1 MAAANESQGLK
12 IAVASFIALSVILTV
27 TSYFLYSAYSSA
39 DARYQSANDQ
49 LADKSKTTNLAVTQF
64 EELRNRIGTK
74 AQEADPAKEE
84 INTHLKKVDERI
96 GKMAEMAV
104 TAVSKVQEKG
114 AQGPELEEYKQNIQ
128 KVIAS
133 YRSEPNKTYIS
144 SLDRLAELMENV
156 ALLSTELSVNYLGL
170 RKSLESDTAVNKE
183 GMAVQ
188 TNAAKQAHEDVLAEQ
203 NKHTEERKT
212 LHERV
217 EKLNS
222 DNDAKQTEITNLTKE
237 LAQAKEDATR
247 RIETLTTILREK
259 RDQLERQEL
268 ILDRPDG
275 YVTYVDY
282 ERGEVLVNLTRR
294 QGARPQMKMTIFD
307 ARSPGIPTEKPKGN
321 IELTAIG
328 DQFST
333 ARIVKTDNPIDPIRV
348 GDIVYSAAWSPNQP
362 MRFALVGKMDINR
375 DGKDDRDELKR
386 MIQEAGGVV
395 DFDLPTSDV
404 GKETGSLSARIDWYV
419 TDDRMPLRE
428 VFQQTTENVEVAK
441 GKFEKRKGEVI
452 AEARLDGIRPMR
464 IERLLAFLGY
474 DMSAPILGRAEA
486 VDTKALRRLTAP
498 RRVVEQPAAAKSA
511 GDATKAETKAAE
523 KTDEMQDETKDDQPK
538 KSSKKAQPKK
548 GADDEPQ

>member
-12 IAVASFIALSVILTV
+12 IAVACFIALSVILTV
-27 TSYFLYSAYSSA
+27 TSYFLYTAYSSA
-39 DARYQSANDQ
+39 EAKLQSANDQ

-64 EELRNRIGTK
+64 EELRTRIGTK

-84 INTHLKKVDERI
+84 INAHLKKVDERI
-96 GKMAEMAV
+96 GKVAEQIV
-104 TAVSKVQEKG
+104 TATTKVQEKG

-128 KVIAS
+128 KAISS
-133 YRSEPNKTYIS
+133 YRSEPNKNYIS

-156 ALLSTELSVNYLGL
+156 SLLSTELSVNYLAL
-170 RKSLESDTAVNKE
+170 RKSLESDTTVNKE
-183 GMAVQ
+183 QVNTQ
-188 TNAAKQAHEDVLAEQ
+188 TVAAKTAHDDVVAEQ
-203 NKHTEERKT
+203 NKHQEERKI

-217 EKLNS
+217 DKLNA
-222 DNDAKQTEITNLTKE
+222 DNDAKTTEITNLTKE
-237 LAQAKEDATR
+237 LAQV
-247 RIETLTTILREK
+247 
-259 RDQLERQEL
+259 
-268 ILDRPDG
+268 LDRPDG

-307 ARSPGIPTEKPKGN
+307 QRSPGIPTEKPKGN

-328 DQFST
+328 EQYST
-333 ARIVKTDNPIDPIRV
+333 ARIIKTDNPIDPIRV

-362 MRFALVGKMDINR
+362 MRFALIGKMDVNR

-395 DFDLPTSDV
+395 DYDLPTPDV
-404 GKETGSLSARIDWYV
+404 GKETGTLSPRIDWYV

-428 VFQQTTENVEVAK
+428 VYQQTTENVEVAK
-441 GKFEKRKGEVI
+441 GKFEKRRGEVTGQ
-452 AEARLDGIRPMR
+452 ARLDGIRPMR

-474 DMSAPILGRAEA
+474 DMSTPIVGRAEA

-498 RRVVEQPAAAKSA
+498 RRPVDQPAATKSA
-511 GDATKAETKAAE
+511 GDTTKAETKAAE
-523 KTDEMQDETKDDQPK
+523 KSDEMQDDANKDDQPK
-538 KSSKKAQPKK
+538 KSSKKAPPKK
-548 GADDEPQ
+548 KSADDDPQ